1 MSLLKSLL
9 QSVLDEFARPLNG
22 EDREPIAE
30 RDDSPPEP
38 CIKAQMSWDN
48 YEREEAFRAF
58 KGDVDDILQQLERDK
73 KKAEKKA
80 DEQHELRRARLAL
93 KQVRKRSRQEI
104 ESVLSQEDDMKAL
117 QEVDPRQSA
126 HTGSKER
133 TRMDMEYLIEVI
145 RDLISQNLEEQ
156 EMKMG
161 ENFKRL
167 ENTIISQRCQ
177 LVPAM
182 DNRKQPGA
190 ENFKD
195 VTDGRFAIGELEIV
209 RRKVLDVQKSIKHLV
224 GSLAETDKEK
234 KSVESKIDSL
244 NGELCRKESLYREK
258 CEDMKRVAKTASENE
273 VTLRSRIEG
282 LTIEKDEL
290 NSELRRTVA
299 VLKKKEVELV
309 EKCQELKHVEA
320 ACKDEKRGL
329 QNRLTSLEQENDG
342 LWLECKEADKRAEI
356 KDREF
361 KELVDRLKASQGYLN
376 TMFNS
381 LSSMDDELQRARDI
395 RKHSGHN

>member
-22 EDREPIAE
+22 EDREPVAE
-30 RDDSPPEP
+30 RDGSPPEP
-38 CIKAQMSWDN
+38 CIRAEMSWDN
-48 YEREEAFRAF
+48 YDREEAFRAF

-73 KKAEKKA
+73 KMAEKEA
-80 DEQHELRRARLAL
+80 DEQRELRRARLAL

-104 ESVLSQEDDMKAL
+104 ESVLSQEDDTKAF
-117 QEVDPRQSA
+117 QEDPRQSA
-126 HTGSKER
+126 QKESRER
-133 TRMDMEYLIEVI
+133 TRIDMEYLIDVI
-145 RDLISQNLEEQ
+145 RDLISGHLEEH

-167 ENTIISQRCQ
+167 ENKIITQRCH
-177 LVPAM
+177 LVPVL
-182 DNRKQPGA
+182 DNLKQPGA

-195 VTDGRFAIGELEIV
+195 VADGRFAIGELEIV
-209 RRKVLDVQKSIKHLV
+209 RRKVLDVQKSIKQLV

-244 NGELCRKESLYREK
+244 NGELCRKESLYRDK
-258 CEDMKRVAKTASENE
+258 CEDMKRAAKTASENE

-290 NSELRRTVA
+290 NAELRRVAA

-309 EKCQELKHVEA
+309 EKCQELKHAQA

-395 RKHSGHN
+395 RKERGHI

>member
-1 MSLLKSLL
+1 ML
-9 QSVLDEFARPLNG
+9 
-22 EDREPIAE
+22 
-30 RDDSPPEP
+30 
-38 CIKAQMSWDN
+38 
-48 YEREEAFRAF
+48 FRS
-58 KGDVDDILQQLERDK
+58 KG
-73 KKAEKKA
+73 
-80 DEQHELRRARLAL
+80 
-93 KQVRKRSRQEI
+93 SR
-104 ESVLSQEDDMKAL
+104 
-117 QEVDPRQSA
+117 
-126 HTGSKER
+126 ER
-133 TRMDMEYLIEVI
+133 TQIDMEYLIDVI
-145 RDLISQNLEEQ
+145 RDLISGHLEEQ

-167 ENTIISQRCQ
+167 ENKIITQRCH
-177 LVPAM
+177 LVPVM
-182 DNRKQPGA
+182 DNLKQPGA

-195 VTDGRFAIGELEIV
+195 VADGRFAIGELEIV
-209 RRKVLDVQKSIKHLV
+209 RRKVLDVQKSIKQLV

-244 NGELCRKESLYREK
+244 NGELCRKESLYRDK
-258 CEDMKRVAKTASENE
+258 CEDMKRATKTASENE

-290 NSELRRTVA
+290 NAELRRVAA

-309 EKCQELKHVEA
+309 EKCQELKHVQA

-395 RKHSGHN
+395 RKESGHI